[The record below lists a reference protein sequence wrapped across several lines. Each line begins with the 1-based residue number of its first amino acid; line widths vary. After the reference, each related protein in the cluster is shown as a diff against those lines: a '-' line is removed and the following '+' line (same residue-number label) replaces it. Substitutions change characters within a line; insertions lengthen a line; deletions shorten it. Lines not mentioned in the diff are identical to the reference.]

1 MTKKPRRKYRRW
13 SYTVGE
19 FGPRPVD
26 VHVGGRV
33 KARRTLIGMSQEE
46 LGKHV
51 GLTFQQIQKYE
62 KGMDRITASR
72 LWQFSL
78 ILGQPISWF
87 FEGIGERN
95 RKGDG
100 LLAKRETLKF
110 VRYLSACDPDV
121 QKHLAAMINAVAGK
135 AKPTCF
141 PSSSWLM
148 PINVRQAFT
157 RPPTWT
163 STGRGPNSP
172 TVYDRPRRFLRGF
185 FVISPAWSNSPDHP

>member
-1 MTKKPRRKYRRW
+1 MTKKPRKKHRRR

-33 KARRTLIGMSQEE
+33 KARRTLIGMSQED

-62 KGMDRITASR
+62 KGMNRIGAGR
-72 LWQFSL
+72 LWRFSL

-87 FEGIGERN
+87 FEGIGERK
-95 RKGDG
+95 RKVGD

-110 VRYLSACDPDV
+110 VRYFSACDPDV
-121 QKHLAAMINAVAGK
+121 QKHLVAMIKAVAG
-135 AKPTCF
+135 
-141 PSSSWLM
+141 
-148 PINVRQAFT
+148 
-157 RPPTWT
+157 
-163 STGRGPNSP
+163 
-172 TVYDRPRRFLRGF
+172 
-185 FVISPAWSNSPDHP
+185 

>member
-1 MTKKPRRKYRRW
+1 MALRELTKKPRKKHRRR

-33 KARRTLIGMSQEE
+33 RACRTLIGMSQTE

-51 GLTFQQIQKYE
+51 GLTYRQIQKYE
-62 KGMDRITASR
+62 KGMNRIGAGR
-72 LWQFSL
+72 LWRFSL

-87 FEGIGERN
+87 FEGIGERK
-95 RKGDG
+95 RKGDDI
-100 LLAKRETLKF
+100 LAKRETLQF

-135 AKPTCF
+135 AK
-141 PSSSWLM
+141 
-148 PINVRQAFT
+148 
-157 RPPTWT
+157 
-163 STGRGPNSP
+163 
-172 TVYDRPRRFLRGF
+172 
-185 FVISPAWSNSPDHP
+185 

>member
-1 MTKKPRRKYRRW
+1 MTKKHRKKHRRR

-46 LGKHV
+46 LGTHV

-62 KGMDRITASR
+62 QGKNRIAASR

-87 FEGIGERN
+87 FEGIGKRK
-95 RKGDG
+95 RKGEDFH
-100 LLAKRETLKF
+100 AKRETLEL
-110 VRYLSACDPDV
+110 VRYFSACDPDV
-121 QKHLAAMINAVAGK
+121 RKHLAAMINAVAGK
-135 AKPTCF
+135 AT
-141 PSSSWLM
+141 
-148 PINVRQAFT
+148 
-157 RPPTWT
+157 
-163 STGRGPNSP
+163 
-172 TVYDRPRRFLRGF
+172 
-185 FVISPAWSNSPDHP
+185 

>member
-1 MTKKPRRKYRRW
+1 MTKKPRKKHRRQ

-33 KARRTLIGMSQEE
+33 KAGRTLIGMSQTE
-46 LGKHV
+46 LGKRV
-51 GLTFQQIQKYE
+51 GLTQQQIQKYE
-62 KGMDRITASR
+62 KGMSRIVVSR

-87 FEGIGERN
+87 FEGIGEQK
-95 RKGDG
+95 RKGDD
-100 LLAKRETLKF
+100 LVAKRETMQL

-135 AKPTCF
+135 AK
-141 PSSSWLM
+141 
-148 PINVRQAFT
+148 
-157 RPPTWT
+157 
-163 STGRGPNSP
+163 
-172 TVYDRPRRFLRGF
+172 
-185 FVISPAWSNSPDHP
+185 

>member
-1 MTKKPRRKYRRW
+1 MTKKPRKTYRRR

-26 VHVGGRV
+26 VHVGRRV

-62 KGMDRITASR
+62 QGKNRMGASR

-87 FEGIGERN
+87 FEGIGERK
-95 RKGDG
+95 RKRDD
-100 LLAKRETLKF
+100 LLAKRDTLKF
-110 VRYLSACDPDV
+110 VRYFSACDPDV
-121 QKHLAAMINAVAGK
+121 QNHLAAMIKAVAGK
-135 AKPTCF
+135 AK
-141 PSSSWLM
+141 
-148 PINVRQAFT
+148 
-157 RPPTWT
+157 
-163 STGRGPNSP
+163 
-172 TVYDRPRRFLRGF
+172 
-185 FVISPAWSNSPDHP
+185 

>member
-1 MTKKPRRKYRRW
+1 MTKKPRKKRRRR

-33 KARRTLIGMSQEE
+33 KAGRTLIGMSQEE

-62 KGMDRITASR
+62 KGMDRIAASR

-87 FEGIGERN
+87 FEGIGERK
-95 RKGDG
+95 RKGDD
-100 LLAKRETLKF
+100 LPAKREALK
-110 VRYLSACDPDV
+110 VVPYLSACDPDV
-121 QKHLAAMINAVAGK
+121 QKQLAAMINAVAGK
-135 AKPTCF
+135 AK
-141 PSSSWLM
+141 
-148 PINVRQAFT
+148 
-157 RPPTWT
+157 
-163 STGRGPNSP
+163 
-172 TVYDRPRRFLRGF
+172 
-185 FVISPAWSNSPDHP
+185 

>member
-1 MTKKPRRKYRRW
+1 MTKKPRKKHRRQ

-33 KARRTLIGMSQEE
+33 KAGRTLIGMSQEE

-62 KGMDRITASR
+62 NGMNRISVSR

-78 ILGQPISWF
+78 VLGRPISWF
-87 FEGIGERN
+87 FEGIGEQK
-95 RKGDG
+95 RKGDD
-100 LLAKRETLKF
+100 LLAKRETLQL

-135 AKPTCF
+135 AK
-141 PSSSWLM
+141 
-148 PINVRQAFT
+148 
-157 RPPTWT
+157 
-163 STGRGPNSP
+163 
-172 TVYDRPRRFLRGF
+172 
-185 FVISPAWSNSPDHP
+185 

>member
-1 MTKKPRRKYRRW
+1 MTKKPRKKHRRR

-19 FGPRPVD
+19 SGPRPVD

-33 KARRTLIGMSQEE
+33 KARRRLIGMSQEE

-51 GLTFQQIQKYE
+51 GLTYQQIHKYE
-62 KGMDRITASR
+62 KGMNRIGAGR

-87 FEGIGERN
+87 FEGIGKRT
-95 RKGDG
+95 RKVGD

-110 VRYLSACDPDV
+110 VRYFLACDPDV

-135 AKPTCF
+135 AK
-141 PSSSWLM
+141 
-148 PINVRQAFT
+148 
-157 RPPTWT
+157 
-163 STGRGPNSP
+163 
-172 TVYDRPRRFLRGF
+172 
-185 FVISPAWSNSPDHP
+185 

>member
-1 MTKKPRRKYRRW
+1 MTNKPRRKYRRR

-33 KARRTLIGMSQEE
+33 KARRTLIGMTQGE
-46 LGKHV
+46 LGKHA

-62 KGMDRITASR
+62 KGMDRIAASR
-72 LWQFSL
+72 LWQISL

-87 FEGIGERN
+87 FEGIGKQK
-95 RKGDG
+95 RKGDDF
-100 LLAKRETLKF
+100 LAKRETLKF

-135 AKPTCF
+135 AK
-141 PSSSWLM
+141 
-148 PINVRQAFT
+148 
-157 RPPTWT
+157 
-163 STGRGPNSP
+163 
-172 TVYDRPRRFLRGF
+172 
-185 FVISPAWSNSPDHP
+185 

>member
-1 MTKKPRRKYRRW
+1 MTKKPRKKHRRQP
-13 SYTVGE
+13 YTVGE

-33 KARRTLIGMSQEE
+33 RDRRTLIGMSLEE

-62 KGMDRITASR
+62 KGMNRIAASR
-72 LWQFSL
+72 LWVISL
-78 ILGQPISWF
+78 VLGRPISWF
-87 FEGIGERN
+87 FEGIGKQK

-100 LLAKRETLKF
+100 LLAKRETLQL

-135 AKPTCF
+135 AK
-141 PSSSWLM
+141 
-148 PINVRQAFT
+148 
-157 RPPTWT
+157 
-163 STGRGPNSP
+163 
-172 TVYDRPRRFLRGF
+172 
-185 FVISPAWSNSPDHP
+185 